1 MLLNAAE
8 YAALPPNS
16 RWYQMLL
23 DMDDLLTKSTG
34 LRHLV
39 MLSAVNKETRRRFA
53 FFLKRFI
60 KQKRVFYP
68 GHSSKLLL
76 FDAERRYMTIWC
88 IEDDIFKV
96 CHAGVTYLVMKD
108 WSSAHF
114 TNPDGYTYHSS
125 ISFHTV
131 FRCLIEDLHV
141 KNLHVKRSMR
151 HVFRHLNVLGRVP
164 FAKIWFENMDNTP
177 HARLGYLDLRIHVDF
192 KQMHL
197 VANARRWFNYRYR
210 DDNHA
215 VTGEGE
221 VHLCIWLRC
230 VKYH

>member
-1 MLLNAAE
+1 MLLNYNE
-8 YAALPPNS
+8 YTALPPNC

-23 DMDDLLTKSTG
+23 DMDDLLTKPTG

-39 MLSAVNKETRRRFA
+39 MLSAVNKETRRRFS

-68 GHSSKLLL
+68 GNNSKLLL
-76 FDAERRYMTIWC
+76 FDAERHYMTIRC

-96 CHAGVTYLVMKD
+96 CHAGVNYVVTKD
-108 WSSAHF
+108 LSSAHF
-114 TNPDGYTYHSS
+114 ANPGGYTYHPS
-125 ISFHTV
+125 ISFDEV
-131 FRCLIEDLHV
+131 YRLLIQD
-141 KNLHVKRSMR
+141 LHVKRSMR
-151 HVFRHLNVLGRVP
+151 QMFRRLDVPVKMP

-177 HARLGYLDLRIHVDF
+177 HALLGRLNLRIHVDF

-197 VANARRWFNYRYR
+197 MATARHWFNRRYR
-210 DDNHA
+210 DDKSA
-215 VTGEGE
+215 VTGEGG

-230 VKYH
+230 VKFD